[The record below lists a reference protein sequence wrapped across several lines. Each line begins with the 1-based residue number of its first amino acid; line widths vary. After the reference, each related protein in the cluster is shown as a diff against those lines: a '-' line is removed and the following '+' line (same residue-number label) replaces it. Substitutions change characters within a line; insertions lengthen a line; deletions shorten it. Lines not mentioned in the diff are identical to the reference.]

1 MSTFF
6 LLSATIFGLLYR
18 FATAMAI
25 ASKVALPCQPN
36 QAKHLQSMFTSIRG
50 RLLVL
55 SFLLFLNHNSYS
67 QFNIPDVKTLKEQ
80 TSVYD
85 YAKLFSEQE
94 FVKLRDKLLRYSDS
108 TSTQMV
114 VITIDEL
121 KGEDIGVL
129 APKWAHA
136 WGIGQEKEDNGLLVL
151 IAKND
156 RKVWIAPGYGIE
168 EVLTAGQSG
177 QIIRSVMVPN
187 FKNGNYYK
195 GVNDALDIIKE
206 MLLGRYK
213 NQPKAAKRDGG
224 LFPVFLFLIFM
235 SVIVYLSLKYGDK
248 NPPRGGSNSS
258 GGGLSPM
265 DIIILSS
272 LGRGGRS
279 SGGFGGGSFGGGG
292 FGGGFSGGFGGGGF
306 SGGGAGGS
314 W

>member
-1 MSTFF
+1 MSTLF
-6 LLSATIFGLLYR
+6 LLSVTIFGLLYR

-36 QAKHLQSMFTSIRG
+36 QAKHLQRMSTAIRG
-50 RLLVL
+50 RV
-55 SFLLFLNHNSYS
+55 LFLVFISFFGQSIYA
-67 QFNIPDVKTLKEQ
+67 QFNIPKVPPVEQQ

-94 FVKLRDKLLRYSDS
+94 FLELRNKLIQYSDS

-114 VITIDEL
+114 VITIDDL
-121 KGEDIGVL
+121 KGEDIGIL
-129 APKWAHA
+129 APKWGQA
-136 WGIGQEKEDNGLLVL
+136 WGIGQGKEDNGLLVL
-151 IAKND
+151 IAKNE

-177 QIIRSVMVPN
+177 QIIRSVMIPN
-187 FKNGNYYK
+187 FKTGNYYK

-213 NQPKAAKRDGG
+213 NQPKPAKRDGS

-235 SVIVYLSLKYGDK
+235 SVIVFLSLKYGDK
-248 NPPRGGSNSS
+248 NPPRGGSNSG